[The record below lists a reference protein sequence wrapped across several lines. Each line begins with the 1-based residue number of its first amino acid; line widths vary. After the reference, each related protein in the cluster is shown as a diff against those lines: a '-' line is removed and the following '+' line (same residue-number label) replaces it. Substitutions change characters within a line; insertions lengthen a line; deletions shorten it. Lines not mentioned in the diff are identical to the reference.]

1 MPHLVHK
8 PPSCPICDSPDR
20 KKIEQLIAQG
30 TELTLVGEIF
40 GFDQQTVTRHRNRH
54 LRGVAVR
61 SSTTDAT
68 VLLRDLGWG
77 VEQAEIV
84 IRWAMEKQAFAVAI
98 SAIKQHRDNLM
109 AIAAISGAARQFDSR
124 VVVPYWEKI
133 KGVIMSVA
141 EKHPEVG
148 DDLMEAIGKV
158 EEGR

>member
-1 MPHLVHK
+1 MAI
-8 PPSCPICDSPDR
+8 PIRPCKVCDSPSR
-20 KKIEQLIAQG
+20 KQLEQLLAQG
-30 TELTLVGEIF
+30 AELSLVAEIF
-40 GFDQQTVTRHRNRH
+40 NFDRGSVERHRNRH

-61 SSTTDAT
+61 SLTTDAS

-84 IRWAMEKQAFAVAI
+84 IRWAMEKQQFQIAL
-98 SAIKQHRDNLM
+98 SAIKQHRENLI
-109 AIAAISGAARQFDSR
+109 AIADISGAARQFDSR

-133 KGVIMSVA
+133 KGVIMAVA

>member
-1 MPHLVHK
+1 MAV
-8 PPSCPICDSPDR
+8 PIRQCEICRSPDQ
-20 KKIEQLIAQG
+20 KKIEQLMAQG
-30 TELTLVGEIF
+30 TEASLIGEIF
-40 GFDQQTVTRHRNRH
+40 GLNAASVRLHRNH

-68 VLLRDLGWG
+68 ALLRDLGWG
-77 VEQAEIV
+77 AEQAEIV

-98 SAIKQHRDNLM
+98 SAIRAHRDNLV
-109 AIAAISGAARQFDSR
+109 AIANISGAARQFDSR

-158 EEGR
+158 EENR